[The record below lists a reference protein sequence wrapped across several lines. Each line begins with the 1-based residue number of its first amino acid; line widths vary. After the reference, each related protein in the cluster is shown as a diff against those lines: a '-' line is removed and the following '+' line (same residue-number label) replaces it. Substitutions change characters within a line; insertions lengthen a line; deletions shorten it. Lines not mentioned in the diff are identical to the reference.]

1 MLRGSEQRRAR
12 IGYAVMVLSGLGWNK
27 GQNKGRMA
35 LIKEISGS
43 CVASVGA
50 DLWLVRKSHI
60 SA

>member
-1 MLRGSEQRRAR
+1 
-12 IGYAVMVLSGLGWNK
+12 MVLSGLGWNK